1 MLAMVSGSGGGDG
14 PMARGFAIFRLAHFV
29 SLEMVAVPWVR
40 VTFSLPGDV
49 CDDGGGT
56 IGLNPVDD
64 VDFQIC
70 VVVGAI
76 GCGFSLK
83 RTMMIMRCYCP
94 WRDVYRSHSDI
105 V

>member
-1 MLAMVSGSGGGDG
+1 MTVVYWRWFLYYHHNRHVLAMVSGSGGGDG
-14 PMARGFAIFRLAHFV
+14 PM
-29 SLEMVAVPWVR
+29 EMVAVPWVR
-40 VTFSLPGDV
+40 VAFSLPGDV

-83 RTMMIMRCYCP
+83 RAMMIMSFEK
-94 WRDVYRSHSDI
+94 WMLV
-105 V
+105 